1 MALGAESRN
10 RMRKSPSLA
19 TFRVVRI
26 AKVPGALCSLRNRM
40 RITGLAL
47 VPPPTAADLPK
58 VTPELLASVLARY
71 SRSNEGIHKILEKVD
86 LANPDA
92 SIDRILKF
100 VDYGHAS
107 IGGLTGG
114 LAIAL
119 DDVSMW
125 LAYKVF
131 EIATMADGQESS
143 TRYITMD
150 AANLP
155 APAALGIP
163 DDLAGRWTS
172 LMAKAFAAYQAEY
185 ARLDALAVAQPNLVR
200 LPPDAKPA
208 VVTRLRK
215 NYALDRARYFI
226 PFATRTNLGL
236 VQSSRMWATTVKH
249 LDSLPH
255 PEARAAAKLIRDELL
270 KQSPRLMR
278 HSFAEK
284 SFAEQGAQEL
294 AASVALGLSRLSTA
308 PLADD
313 IWVRVDRATPPWLA
327 ETQPVSEALRHRAN
341 RYGYQGSATRR
352 MRVTFAWNNMALAE
366 LRDLNRHRTGHRHT
380 PLIQAGFYLPPE
392 IPAAGHAALLA
403 EQADLTRELLQRG
416 SPAYVYSLL
425 LGAQTPFEHSTHA
438 DKFIYEAELRTGM
451 GAHFRYAEHLSA
463 ALRGF
468 FQQVPEA
475 KDWVVEGTAEPE

>member
-1 MALGAESRN
+1 M
-10 RMRKSPSLA
+10 
-19 TFRVVRI
+19 
-26 AKVPGALCSLRNRM
+26 KV
-40 RITGLAL
+40 TGIAL

-71 SRSNEGIHKILEKVD
+71 SRSNDGLAAILSKVD
-86 LANPDA
+86 LAHPDE

-119 DDVSMW
+119 DGVSMW
-125 LAYKVF
+125 LAYKIF
-131 EIATMADGQESS
+131 EIAQMADGQESS

-155 APAALGIP
+155 TAAELGIP
-163 DDLAGRWTS
+163 DDLAPRWTAV
-172 LMAKAFAAYQAEY
+172 MARAFAAYHAEY
-185 ARLDALAVAQPNLVR
+185 ARLDALGQARPELIR
-200 LPPDAKPA
+200 LPADAKPA

-226 PFATRTNLGL
+226 PLATRTNLGL

-249 LDSLPH
+249 LDSLAH
-255 PEARAAAKLIRDELL
+255 PEAKAAAKLIRDELL

-278 HSFAEK
+278 HSSAEK
-284 SFAEQGAQEL
+284 SYEAQAQQEL
-294 AASVALGLSRLSTA
+294 ALSCRLGLERLSSA
-308 PLADD
+308 PLADQV
-313 IWVRVDRATPPWLA
+313 WVKVDRDSPPWLR
-327 ETQPVSEALRHRAN
+327 EEQPLAEALRHRAN
-341 RYGYQGSATRR
+341 RYGYQGTATRR
-352 MRVTFAWNNMALAE
+352 MRVTFAWNNMAVAE
-366 LRDLNRHRTGHRHT
+366 LRDLNRHRTGHRWT

-392 IPAAGHAALLA
+392 IAHASHQSLLD
-403 EQADLTRELLQRG
+403 EQAALTRELMQRG
-416 SPAYVYSLL
+416 APAYVYSLL
-425 LGAQTPFEHSTHA
+425 LGAQTPFEHSTQA

-463 ALRGF
+463 VLREF
-468 FQQVPEA
+468 FAQVPEA
-475 KDWVVEGTAEPE
+475 KAWVVEGTAEPE

>member
-1 MALGAESRN
+1 
-10 RMRKSPSLA
+10 
-19 TFRVVRI
+19 
-26 AKVPGALCSLRNRM
+26 M

-47 VPPPTAADLPK
+47 VPPPSAADLPK

-71 SRSNEGIHKILEKVD
+71 SRSNEGIGAILSKVD

-114 LAIAL
+114 LAVAL

-143 TRYITMD
+143 TRYITME
-150 AANLP
+150 ASNLP
-155 APAALGIP
+155 SAEELGIP
-163 DDLAGRWTS
+163 DDLADRWREV
-172 LMAKAFAAYQAEY
+172 MGAAFAAYHAEY
-185 ARLDALAVAQPNLVR
+185 ARLDALATENPSLVR
-200 LPPDAKPA
+200 VPPDAKPA
-208 VVTRLRK
+208 VITRLRK

-226 PFATRTNLGL
+226 PFATRTNVGL

-249 LDSLPH
+249 LDSLAH

-278 HSFAEK
+278 HSFTEK
-284 SFAEQGAQEL
+284 SYTAQAEQEL
-294 AASVALGLSRLSTA
+294 ATSLAVGLERLSA
-308 PLADD
+308 EPLRDEV
-313 IWVRVDRATPPWLA
+313 WVHVDRATPPWLN
-327 ETQPVSEALRHRAN
+327 EGQPIGESLRHRGN
-341 RYGYQGSATRR
+341 RYGHQGTATRR
-352 MRVTFAWNNMALAE
+352 MRVSFAWNNMALAE
-366 LRDLNRHRTGHRHT
+366 LRDLNRHRTGHRYT

-392 IPAAGHAALLA
+392 IKHSDHAQLLRDQL
-403 EQADLTRELLQRG
+403 ELTRELMRRG
-416 SPAYVYSLL
+416 SPSYVYSLL

-451 GAHFRYAEHLSA
+451 GAHFRYADHLSA
-463 ALRGF
+463 VLKKF
-468 FQQVPEA
+468 FEQVPEA
-475 KDWVVEGTAEPE
+475 RQWVVEGTAEPE

>member
-1 MALGAESRN
+1 M
-10 RMRKSPSLA
+10 
-19 TFRVVRI
+19 
-26 AKVPGALCSLRNRM
+26 KV
-40 RITGLAL
+40 TGLAI
-47 VPPPTAADLPK
+47 VPPPEAAALPK

-71 SRSNEGIHKILEKVD
+71 SRSNEGLGKILEKVD
-86 LANPDA
+86 IANPDE

-125 LAYKVF
+125 LAYKIF
-131 EIATMADGQESS
+131 ELAQIADGQESS
-143 TRYITMD
+143 TRYITM
-150 AANLP
+150 AATNLP
-155 APAALGIP
+155 TPEELGIP
-163 DDLAGRWTS
+163 ADLTLRWTA

-185 ARLDALAVAQPNLVR
+185 TRLDQLALVQPNLVR
-200 LPPDAKPA
+200 LPKDAKPA

-236 VQSSRMWATTVKH
+236 VQSSRMWAATVKH
-249 LDSLPH
+249 LDSLDL
-255 PEARAAAKLIRDELL
+255 PEARQAAKLIRDELL

-284 SFAEQGAQEL
+284 SYQAQAQQEL
-294 AASVALGLSRLSTA
+294 AESLRLGLARLSTKL
-308 PLADD
+308 LADEV
-313 IWVRVDRATPPWLA
+313 WVKIDREAPTWLG
-327 ETQPVSEALRHRAN
+327 EEQSVPEALKHRGN
-341 RYGYQGSATRR
+341 RYGYQGKATRR
-352 MRVTFAWNNMALAE
+352 MRVAFAWNNMAIAE
-366 LRDLNRHRTGHRHT
+366 LRDLNRHRTGHRYT

-392 IPAAGHAALLA
+392 ITHAAHQLLLD
-403 EQADLTRELLQRG
+403 EQAALTRELLQRG

-451 GAHFRYAEHLSA
+451 GAHYRYAEHLSA
-463 ALRGF
+463 ALREF
-468 FQQVPEA
+468 TRQVPEA
-475 KDWVVEGTAEPE
+475 KDWVIEGTAEPE

>member
-1 MALGAESRN
+1 
-10 RMRKSPSLA
+10 
-19 TFRVVRI
+19 
-26 AKVPGALCSLRNRM
+26 M

-71 SRSNEGIHKILEKVD
+71 SRSNQGIGAILSKVD

-92 SIDRILKF
+92 SIDRILNF

-131 EIATMADGQESS
+131 ELATMADGQESS

-155 APAALGIP
+155 SAVELGIP
-163 DDLAGRWTS
+163 DDLAERWRGV
-172 LMAKAFAAYQAEY
+172 MAKSFAAYHAEY
-185 ARLDALAVAQPNLVR
+185 ARLDALAQAQPNLVR

-215 NYALDRARYFI
+215 NYALDRARYFV
-226 PFATRTNLGL
+226 PLATRTNLGL

-255 PEARAAAKLIRDELL
+255 PEARAAAQLIRDELL

-284 SFAEQGAQEL
+284 SFSEQAAQEL
-294 AASVALGLSRLSTA
+294 MASLALGLKKLSAA

-313 IWVRVDRATPPWLA
+313 VWVNVDRATPPWLP
-327 ETQPVSEALRHRAN
+327 EPQTVEESLRYRAN
-341 RYGYQGSATRR
+341 RYGYQGTATRR
-352 MRVTFAWNNMALAE
+352 MRVSFAWSNLAIAE
-366 LRDLNRHRTGHRHT
+366 LRDLNRHRTGHRYT

-392 IPAAGHAALLA
+392 IRHAEHAALLQ
-403 EQADLTRELLQRG
+403 EQLELTRELMRRG

-463 ALRGF
+463 ALRAF
-468 FQQVPEA
+468 LAQVPEA
-475 KDWVVEGTAEPE
+475 KAWVVEGTAEPE

>member
-1 MALGAESRN
+1 
-10 RMRKSPSLA
+10 
-19 TFRVVRI
+19 
-26 AKVPGALCSLRNRM
+26 M

-71 SRSNEGIHKILEKVD
+71 SRSNQGIATILSKVD

-92 SIDRILKF
+92 SIDRILSF

-155 APAALGIP
+155 TPEELGIP
-163 DDLAGRWTS
+163 ADLAPRWRDV
-172 LMAKAFAAYQAEY
+172 MARSFAAYNAEY
-185 ARLDALAVAQPNLVR
+185 TRLDAAAIADPTLVR

-226 PFATRTNLGL
+226 PLATRTNLGL

-270 KQSPRLMR
+270 KISPRLMR
-278 HSFAEK
+278 HSSAEK
-284 SFAEQGAQEL
+284 SYTAQAEQEL
-294 AASVALGLSRLSTA
+294 AASCALGLARLSSA
-308 PLADD
+308 PLADEV
-313 IWVRVDRATPPWLA
+313 WVNVDRATPPWLP
-327 ETQPVSEALRHRAN
+327 ETQSVAESLRYRSN
-341 RYGYQGSATRR
+341 RYGFQGTATRR
-352 MRVTFAWNNMALAE
+352 LRVSFAWNNMALAE
-366 LRDLNRHRTGHRHT
+366 LRDLNRHRTGHRYT

-392 IPAAGHAALLA
+392 IPAGPHAALLA
-403 EQADLTRELLQRG
+403 DQLALTRELLQRG
-416 SPAYVYSLL
+416 SAAYVYSLL

-451 GAHFRYAEHLSA
+451 GAHYRYAEHLSA
-463 ALRGF
+463 ALHAF
-468 FQQVPEA
+468 FAQVPEA
-475 KDWVVEGTAEPE
+475 RAHVVEGTAEPE

>member
-1 MALGAESRN
+1 M
-10 RMRKSPSLA
+10 
-19 TFRVVRI
+19 
-26 AKVPGALCSLRNRM
+26 KV
-40 RITGLAL
+40 TGLAL
-47 VPPPTAADLPK
+47 VPPPTAADLPR

-71 SRSNEGIHKILEKVD
+71 SRSNKGLAAILEKVD

-92 SIDRILKF
+92 SIDRILNF

-131 EIATMADGQESS
+131 EIAQMADGQESS

-150 AANLP
+150 ATSLP
-155 APAALGIP
+155 VPAELGIP
-163 DDLAGRWTS
+163 DDLAPWWQET
-172 LMAKAFAAYQAEY
+172 MAKAFAAYNSEY
-185 ARLDALAVAQPNLVR
+185 ARLDALALAQPELVR
-200 LPPDAKPA
+200 LPKDAKPA

-236 VQSSRMWATTVKH
+236 VQSSRMWAQTVKH
-249 LDSLPH
+249 LDSLAH
-255 PEARAAAKLIRDELL
+255 PEAREAAKLIRDELL
-270 KQSPRLMR
+270 KMSPRLMR
-278 HSFAEK
+278 HSSAEK
-284 SFAEQGAQEL
+284 SYEEQARQEL
-294 AASVALGLSRLSTA
+294 GTSLRLGLERLSTA
-308 PLADD
+308 PLADEV
-313 IWVRVDRATPPWLA
+313 WVHVDRATPPFLA
-327 ETQPVSEALRHRAN
+327 DAQPLAEALRHRSN
-341 RYGYQGSATRR
+341 RYGQHGSASRR
-352 MRVTFAWNNMALAE
+352 MRVSFAWNNMAIAE
-366 LRDLNRHRTGHRHT
+366 LRDLNRHRTGSRYT

-392 IPAAGHAALLA
+392 IPAGPHAALLQ
-403 EQADLTRELLQRG
+403 EQAGLTRELMQRG

-451 GAHFRYAEHLSA
+451 GAHYRYAEHLSA
-463 ALRGF
+463 ALREF
-468 FQQVPEA
+468 FKQVPEA
-475 KDWVVEGTAEPE
+475 RPWVVEGTAEPE

>member
-1 MALGAESRN
+1 MLEAAPDGVERNWGTMAASFPFLFASV
-10 RMRKSPSLA
+10 LYL
-19 TFRVVRI
+19 F
-26 AKVPGALCSLRNRM
+26 ALSM
-40 RITGLAL
+40 RITGLAI
-47 VPPPTAADLPK
+47 VPPPTAADLPR

-71 SRSNEGIHKILEKVD
+71 SRSNDGLATILSKVD

-125 LAYKVF
+125 LAYKIF

-150 AANLP
+150 AANVP
-155 APAALGIP
+155 TPGELGIP
-163 DDLAGRWTS
+163 EDLAARWQDVLARS
-172 LMAKAFAAYQAEY
+172 FGAYNAEY
-185 ARLDALAVAQPNLVR
+185 ARLDALATVEPHRVR
-200 LPPDAKPA
+200 VPADAKPA
-208 VVTRLRK
+208 VVARLRK

-236 VQSSRMWATTVKH
+236 VQSSRMWATTVKQ
-249 LDSLPH
+249 LASLPQ
-255 PEARAAAKLIRDELL
+255 PEARAAATLIRDELL

-278 HSFAEK
+278 HSFGDNSYE
-284 SFAEQGAQEL
+284 EQARQEL
-294 AASVALGLSRLSTA
+294 ATSLALGCERLSA
-308 PLADD
+308 ESLPDQV
-313 IWVRVDRATPPWLA
+313 WVQVDRATPPWLP

-341 RYGYQGSATRR
+341 RYGQQGTGTRR
-352 MRVTFAWNNMALAE
+352 MRVAFAWNNMALAE
-366 LRDLNRHRTGHRHT
+366 LRDLNRHRTGHRYT

-392 IPAAGHAALLA
+392 IDRAPHACLLA
-403 EQADLTRELLQRG
+403 DQLALTRELMERG
-416 SPAYVYSLL
+416 SAAYVYSLL

-451 GAHFRYAEHLSA
+451 GAHYRYAEHLSA

-468 FQQVPEA
+468 FAEVPEA
-475 KDWVVEGTAEPE
+475 RDWVVEGTAEPE

>member
-1 MALGAESRN
+1 
-10 RMRKSPSLA
+10 
-19 TFRVVRI
+19 
-26 AKVPGALCSLRNRM
+26 M
-40 RITGLAL
+40 RITGLAI

-71 SRSNEGIHKILEKVD
+71 SRSNDGLASILGKVD
-86 LANPDA
+86 LAHPDA

-114 LAIAL
+114 LAVAL
-119 DDVSMW
+119 DGVSMW
-125 LAYKVF
+125 LAYKIF

-150 AANLP
+150 AANVP
-155 APAALGIP
+155 TGAELGVP
-163 DDLAGRWTS
+163 DDLAARWHDIVTR
-172 LMAKAFAAYQAEY
+172 AFAAYHAEY
-185 ARLDALAVAQPNLVR
+185 DRLDALATAEPDRVR
-200 LPPDAKPA
+200 LPAGTRPA
-208 VVTRLRK
+208 VTIRLRK

-226 PFATRTNLGL
+226 PLATRTNLGL
-236 VQSSRMWATTVKH
+236 VQSSRMWATTLKQ
-249 LDSLPH
+249 LDSLAH
-255 PEARAAAKLIRDELL
+255 PEARLAAKLIRDELM
-270 KQSPRLMR
+270 KQSPRLIR

-284 SFAEQGAQEL
+284 SYEEQARQEL
-294 AASVALGLSRLSTA
+294 AASLALGRARLSSE

-313 IWVRVDRATPPWLA
+313 VWVHVDRATPPWLP
-327 ETQPVSEALRHRAN
+327 ESQPVAESLRHRGN
-341 RYGYQGSATRR
+341 RYAQQGTATRR
-352 MRVTFAWNNMALAE
+352 MRVAFAWNNLAIAE
-366 LRDLNRHRTGHRHT
+366 LRDLNRHRTGHRYT

-392 IPAAGHAALLA
+392 IPREPHAGLLA
-403 EQADLTRELLQRG
+403 DQRELTRELMARG

-463 ALRGF
+463 ALGAF

-475 KDWVVEGTAEPE
+475 RNWVVEGTAEPE